1 MTPVPQQINP
11 VQWTGT
17 TPYYGPNQNSHTVI
31 SSVEGIKVGATVK
44 MTLRLSQDQSD
55 AADDSFD
62 GLVITGAK
70 IISKTES
77 FNVYPILGNNNHYAA
92 REYVLEITDKDVII
106 SGQLEVNQSHDQN
119 STFYIDF
126 KLLKEPSSIYIP
138 SDTDE
143 PTDSGETVG
152 TVTVDYDSI
161 VAAEFTDENIKA
173 TVGSTPWSVVINK
186 LPGSDGTNTYTYY
199 VEEEVA
205 ASDEFENVSITPS
218 QGTPVGGKVQVVNK
232 LKSGELKV
240 KKAVAGA
247 APADKTYE
255 IAVRDAEGNY
265 FGTDGT
271 NYGQIPHY
279 ETFRANDEKIWTPLT
294 PGKFTV
300 SEKDA
305 SVAGYTWTVSGTG
318 DITVVQGDTAETT
331 VTNSYFKNTEYT
343 PKVTKSLMVGNEE
356 VTSWPDGVSFDF
368 YLSFVEGYQ
377 GSGSDKVVL
386 SRNDIVMSNREA
398 TATEDSKTAIFERR
412 EKDSES
418 ETETVQPGITFK
430 KPGTYVFTIEEVEPA
445 GTQNHKRNGIVY
457 STEKVTLTVV
467 VGEKSG
473 DPGVLEV
480 VRKTYSRANGQTDDA
495 LGGLITNT
503 LDYPSYA
510 PSVAKSLKDGEAE
523 ASTEV
528 WNGKSFT
535 FNLAIASSMTNEL
548 KANVIMPNTAEKTV
562 NKDSTDHKE
571 TFDAIS
577 FKAEGTYT
585 FTMTESIPG
594 DANNAE
600 GKKYSEASEEEKAA
614 GGFKYNSVEYVAG
627 PKTIDVMV
635 ESDEDGNLSVT
646 KVTIDGTEVTGES
659 IIGSGATFENKL
671 VQNGA
676 LRLTKVVKYKDNAPT
691 ADEYQYVDG
700 DFIFKVSRTVDE
712 EGGTPEVVKYV
723 QITVSDGQ
731 ASSYKIANSE
741 TELAEAT
748 SHKGQYALITDLPA
762 GDYTIEEVGR
772 NGLML
777 VSFVRGDNDNSSVDV
792 EKETVTVHV
801 SESDSAAENTNAQAT
816 FTNNY
821 FDNDGPDKITLDIIK
836 TFSGISSLG
845 DVPDGTDGFEVVV
858 GYNLKGEEK
867 TITLKKDQDE
877 TIADGIKIK
886 ASAKDLTIS
895 WHITGIPSEASS
907 FKIKEVHYNNIPGY
921 NFTKAT
927 LDKIEI
933 TSTAGDW
940 HDMTVAAPTAQLSK
954 VTDERNTPDSEAN
967 LRYEIQDTDILL
979 SKLTA
984 NQGTLVISKKS
995 LNSIE
1000 RDAVKTGWPK
1010 QGGFTTPGIYF
1021 SIEEHPEGFS
1031 YGGKSI
1037 TFSESDGKT
1046 YVTFTSNA
1054 AAQEDVFTVLYD
1066 SHTELNNASLTNE
1079 NSPKSVELE
1088 IVKVKKDDENT
1099 KLPGAQ
1105 FTIRKIKDNLGASG
1119 VQYDG
1124 EESEPVTTG
1133 TNGEA
1138 KFENITQGY
1147 YEIRETVIPDGYIV
1161 TGERCFYIKVD
1172 NGKISLLKKQA
1183 GTDPKE
1189 WSATETEVGNVTF
1202 TAATESTAAKAQIE
1216 NTPGTQL
1223 PQTGGIGTTLFTALG
1238 SIMTATAGAILTMKS
1253 WHRRKENA

>member
-1 MTPVPQQINP
+1 MLFCADCGHVMYQQRYQNKNRKQDCYICGSYKKRTRDCTAHFIRTDLLTAGVLSNLRQVTEYAARHESRFVKLLIQQNEIGGKRKTAAATKQLEQAQERIAEVSRIIKRLYEDNVNGKISDERFMELSADYEQEQRELKDRTAALQAELDKSQAATVNAEKFMGIVRKHLAFEELTPTLLREMIEKIVVHECSYDENGTRRQDIESLTPDLSDTMAKCRIGTAKFFTLLLLLYRTSAKTEGSVTYTIKRNSYVTPVPQQINP

-594 DANNAE
+594 DATNAE

-877 TIADGIKIK
+877 TIADG
-886 ASAKDLTIS
+886 
-895 WHITGIPSEASS
+895 
-907 FKIKEVHYNNIPGY
+907 
-921 NFTKAT
+921 
-927 LDKIEI
+927 
-933 TSTAGDW
+933 
-940 HDMTVAAPTAQLSK
+940 
-954 VTDERNTPDSEAN
+954 
-967 LRYEIQDTDILL
+967 
-979 SKLTA
+979 
-984 NQGTLVISKKS
+984 
-995 LNSIE
+995 
-1000 RDAVKTGWPK
+1000 
-1010 QGGFTTPGIYF
+1010 GGRP
-1021 SIEEHPEGFS
+1021 
-1031 YGGKSI
+1031 
-1037 TFSESDGKT
+1037 
-1046 YVTFTSNA
+1046 
-1054 AAQEDVFTVLYD
+1054 
-1066 SHTELNNASLTNE
+1066 
-1079 NSPKSVELE
+1079 
-1088 IVKVKKDDENT
+1088 
-1099 KLPGAQ
+1099 LPGR
-1105 FTIRKIKDNLGASG
+1105 FL
-1119 VQYDG
+1119 Y
-1124 EESEPVTTG
+1124 P
-1133 TNGEA
+1133 
-1138 KFENITQGY
+1138 
-1147 YEIRETVIPDGYIV
+1147 
-1161 TGERCFYIKVD
+1161 
-1172 NGKISLLKKQA
+1172 
-1183 GTDPKE
+1183 
-1189 WSATETEVGNVTF
+1189 
-1202 TAATESTAAKAQIE
+1202 
-1216 NTPGTQL
+1216 
-1223 PQTGGIGTTLFTALG
+1223 
-1238 SIMTATAGAILTMKS
+1238 
-1253 WHRRKENA
+1253 